1 MRIDSSIIGME
12 SERRY
17 TSSSTRYAR
26 FQVTDYSGGS
36 AHGTTGTFG
45 DLLNTGANEN
55 LGTQEDDEKGS
66 GEKMATKDDII
77 DLRERV
83 ESMRSG
89 RLNLRS
95 SSISSLNEFRQ
106 YTIRYIF
113 NIMFGGSRW
122 SNFWGDNFS
131 QNLTGAAYQNNVDN
145 LKRLGISA
153 NVLTV
158 KSGYAYE
165 ESEATSF
172 STKGTVRTSDGREIS
187 FNLDV
192 FMSRRFSEYFEEE
205 MEVLQVNTCD
215 PLVINFDGDIAEL
228 TDQKFFFDIDGDGI
242 EDEIS
247 QLGSGSGYLAL
258 DKNGDGIINDG
269 NELFGPGSG
278 NGFGDLAAYDDDG
291 NGWIDENDAIWSK
304 LKIWCKN
311 PDGTD
316 SLYTLA
322 EKGIGAICLQSVGT
336 DFALNDAANNT
347 NGYIRRTGIFLYE
360 NGNVGTVQHLD
371 LAK

>member
-17 TSSSTRYAR
+17 TSSTTKGGR
-26 FQVTDYSGGS
+26 FQVRDYNGRP
-36 AHGTTGTFG
+36 AHGTWGNFG
-45 DLLNTGANEN
+45 DLLNPDMGKNPETQGEGVKGNGEN
-55 LGTQEDDEKGS
+55 I
-66 GEKMATKDDII
+66 ATKDNII
-77 DLRERV
+77 ELRERV
-83 ESMRSG
+83 ESMRGG

-95 SSISSLNEFRQ
+95 SSISSMNEFRE

-113 NIMFGGSRW
+113 DIMFSGSSRW
-122 SNFWGDNFS
+122 RSIFGDGS
-131 QNLTGAAYQNNVDN
+131 GGAAVTGYQSSLDN
-145 LKRLGISA
+145 LKRLGINA

-158 KSGYAYE
+158 KSGQIYE
-165 ESEATSF
+165 ESETTSF
-172 STKGTVRTSDGREIS
+172 STKGMVRTSDGREIN
-187 FNLDV
+187 FNVDV
-192 FMSRRFSEYFEEE
+192 LMSRQFSEYFEEE

-215 PLVINFDGDIAEL
+215 PLVINFDGDTAEL
-228 TDQKFFFDIDGDGI
+228 SDQKFFFDIDGDGV
-242 EDEIS
+242 DDKIS
-247 QLGSGSGYLAL
+247 GLGSGSGYLAL
-258 DKNGDGIINDG
+258 DKNGDGVINNG
-269 NELFGPGSG
+269 KELFGPESG

-291 NGWIDENDAIWSK
+291 NGWIDENDAVWSK

-322 EKGIGAICLQSVGT
+322 DKGVGAICLQSVGT

-347 NGYIRRTGIFLYE
+347 NGYIRRSGIFLYE
-360 NGNVGTVQHLD
+360 NGDVGTVQHLD

>member
-17 TSSSTRYAR
+17 RSSSTKYGRTEVR
-26 FQVTDYSGGS
+26 DYGRGS
-36 AHGTTGTFG
+36 AFGTTGAFG
-45 DLLNTGANEN
+45 NLLNPDMNQDLE
-55 LGTQEDDEKGS
+55 TQGEDKKDADDN
-66 GEKMATKDDII
+66 MATKDDII
-77 DLRERV
+77 DLRKRV

-106 YTIRYIF
+106 VTIRYIF
-113 NIMFGGSRW
+113 DIMFGGNSRW
-122 SNFWGDNFS
+122 SNIWGNNYS
-131 QNLTGAAYQNNVDN
+131 QGTNQSTLDN
-145 LKRLGISA
+145 LKRLGINAS
-153 NVLTV
+153 TV
-158 KSGYAYE
+158 KVNTRYSYE
-165 ESEATSF
+165 ESESTSF

-192 FMSRRFSEYFEEE
+192 FMSRSFSEYFEEE
-205 MEVLQVNTCD
+205 MEMLQIDTCD
-215 PLVINFDGDIAEL
+215 PLVINFDGDVAEL
-228 TDQKFFFDIDGDGI
+228 SDQKFYFDIDGDGI
-242 EDEIS
+242 LDEVS

-269 NELFGPGSG
+269 NELFGPQSG

-322 EKGIGAICLQSVGT
+322 EKGVGAICLSSVGT
-336 DFALNDAANNT
+336 DYALTGASNNV

-360 NGNVGTVQHLD
+360 NGNVGTVQHVD

>member
-1 MRIDSSIIGME
+1 MRIDSSYIGME

-17 TSSSTRYAR
+17 TSSSTRYGQT
-26 FQVTDYSGGS
+26 QVRDYSRGS
-36 AHGTTGTFG
+36 AYGR
-45 DLLNTGANEN
+45 TGAFGNFVNPDTNQNLETKGEDKKSAEEN
-55 LGTQEDDEKGS
+55 
-66 GEKMATKDDII
+66 MATKDSII
-77 DLRERV
+77 ELRERV

-106 YTIRYIF
+106 ATISYIF
-113 NIMFGGSRW
+113 SIMFGGSSRW
-122 SNFWGDNFS
+122 GNMWRDRYS
-131 QNLTGAAYQNNVDN
+131 QGGYQDNVDN

-153 NVLTV
+153 STV
-158 KSGYAYE
+158 KVKQEYSYE
-165 ESEATSF
+165 ESENTSF

-192 FMSRRFSEYFEEE
+192 YMSRRFSEYFEEE
-205 MEVLQVNTCD
+205 MEYLQVDTCD
-215 PLVINFDGDIAEL
+215 PLVINFDGNVAEL
-228 TDQKFFFDIDGDGI
+228 SDQKFYFDIDGDGI
-242 EDEIS
+242 LDEIS

-269 NELFGPGSG
+269 NELFGPQSG

-322 EKGIGAICLQSVGT
+322 EKGVGAICLQSVGT
-336 DFALNDAANNT
+336 DYALNDAANNT

>member
-17 TSSSTRYAR
+17 TSSATRYGR
-26 FQVTDYSGGS
+26 TEVRDYGRGS
-36 AHGTTGTFG
+36 AYTNTGTFG
-45 DLLNTGANEN
+45 DLLNPDMNQNLETKAEDKKGAGDN
-55 LGTQEDDEKGS
+55 
-66 GEKMATKDDII
+66 MATKENII

-83 ESMRSG
+83 ESMRNS
-89 RLNLRS
+89 RLGLRS

-106 YTIRYIF
+106 VTIRYIF
-113 NIMFGGSRW
+113 NIMFGGSSRW
-122 SNFWGDNFS
+122 SNIWGNNYS
-131 QNLTGAAYQNNVDN
+131 QGAYQDNLDN
-145 LKRLGISA
+145 LKRLGINAS
-153 NVLTV
+153 VV
-158 KSGYAYE
+158 KVKAGYSYE
-165 ESEATSF
+165 ESESTSF

-192 FMSRRFSEYFEEE
+192 FMSRSFSEYFEEE
-205 MEVLQVNTCD
+205 MEMLQVDTCD
-215 PLVINFDGDIAEL
+215 PLVINFDGDVAEL
-228 TDQKFFFDIDGDGI
+228 SDQKFYFDIDGDGI
-242 EDEIS
+242 LDEVS

-269 NELFGPGSG
+269 NELFGPQSG

-322 EKGIGAICLQSVGT
+322 EKGVGAICLSSVGT
-336 DFALNDAANNT
+336 DYALNGASNNV

-360 NGNVGTVQHLD
+360 NGNVGTVQHVD